1 MMLRFF
7 AFVRPLARR
16 GSLALLPLLGALGL
30 SACDP
35 GRVYEENTDLKSP
48 SGDAYVWDVQ
58 QRPSFSF
65 PITDTTA
72 RYDVYFNVRNAADYG
87 FYNLYLKHTLVGP
100 DGRPAGPA
108 LLHQLVLM
116 DPKTG
121 EPLGAGAGDIFDHQ
135 FLSLPH
141 QRFAKPGTY
150 KLTLEQYMR
159 QNQLPGIMAVG
170 VRVAKAGK

>member
-1 MMLRFF
+1 M
-7 AFVRPLARR
+7 RR
-16 GSLALLPLLGALGL
+16 YLDFSGISSRRVGLGLALLAATAALT
-30 SACDP
+30 ACDP
-35 GRVYEENTDLKSP
+35 NRVYEENTDLKSP

-58 QRPSFSF
+58 QRPTFSF
-65 PITDTTA
+65 VIADTTA

-87 FYNLYLKHTLVGP
+87 FYNLYLKHTLTGP

-108 LLHQLVLM
+108 LLHQMVLM

-121 EPLGAGAGDIFDHQ
+121 QPRGAGAGDIFDHQ
-135 FLSLPH
+135 ILALPNQH
-141 QRFAKPGTY
+141 FARPGTY

-170 VRVAKAGK
+170 VRVAKDGKK

>member
-1 MMLRFF
+1 MFSALAF
-7 AFVRPLARR
+7 ARPLARR
-16 GSLALLPLLGALGL
+16 CWLALLPLAGATAL

-35 GRVYEENTDLKSP
+35 NRVYEDNVDLKSP

-58 QRPSFSF
+58 QRPSFTF
-65 PITDTTA
+65 AITDTAA
-72 RYDVYFNVRNAADYG
+72 RYNVYFNVRNASSYG
-87 FYNLYLKHTLVGP
+87 FYNLYLKHTLTGP

-108 LLHQLVLM
+108 LLHQMVLM

-121 EPLGAGAGDIFDHQ
+121 EPRGAGAGDIFDHQ
-135 FLSLPH
+135 FLALPH
-141 QRFAKPGTY
+141 QHFAKPGTY

-170 VRVAKAGK
+170 VRVAKVGGN

>member
-1 MMLRFF
+1 MQPLRSFNCR
-7 AFVRPLARR
+7 AAW
-16 GSLALLPLLGALGL
+16 LALLPLAVAL

-35 GRVYEENTDLKSP
+35 QRVYEENVDLKSP

-58 QRPSFSF
+58 QRPTFTF
-65 PITDTTA
+65 AITDTAA
-72 RYDVYFNVRNAADYG
+72 RYNVFFNVRNASGYG
-87 FYNLYLKHTLVGP
+87 FYNLYLRHTLTGPAGRPVGP
-100 DGRPAGPA
+100 S
-108 LLHQLVLM
+108 LLHQMLLM
-116 DPKTG
+116 NPKTG

-135 FLSLPH
+135 FLALPH

-170 VRVAKAGK
+170 VRVEKIK

>member
-1 MMLRFF
+1 MPRFLTL
-7 AFVRPLARR
+7 AQPLVRFGWR
-16 GSLALLPLLGALGL
+16 ALLPLAGAAAL

-35 GRVYEENTDLKSP
+35 RRVYEDNVDLKSP

-65 PITDTTA
+65 TIADTAA
-72 RYDVYFNVRNAADYG
+72 RYNVYFNVRNASGYG
-87 FYNLYLKHTLVGP
+87 FYNLYLKHMLTGPAGRLVGP
-100 DGRPAGPA
+100 P

-121 EPLGAGAGDIFDHQ
+121 EPRGAGAGDIFDHQ
-135 FLSLPH
+135 FLALPNQH
-141 QRFAKPGTY
+141 FAKPGAY

-159 QNQLPGIMAVG
+159 QNQLLGIMAVG
-170 VRVAKAGK
+170 VRVAKTK